1 MSPRRVGPR
10 PPGAPLRHLLAYW
23 FVLFVFFQSACA
35 THAPWGSLTPGY
47 RYTSLTPPPAPRARV
62 PPSTEPGLEKAT
74 VYIAAFFEP
83 GAVATRPV
91 PILKPEFQRA
101 LQRLARDVRLGQRT
115 PREAALE
122 LLRLSGQPARDVE
135 TVASAG
141 EWNLEM
147 YRGQGYTLV
156 PEKQQGPVALTPE
169 ANETLKQQY
178 LQWCA
183 PQGGGDCLRLLDDGP
198 YLKADD
204 RYTFA
209 LALAFGRVL
218 DETREALKAELLS
231 VQALVSMVV
240 WTVALYCMMWVV
252 PEPTTKLVAASLTVI
267 LMGYL
272 GLSTVYG
279 LIDGWARLVI
289 AAGEATTF
297 DELRAAGEQ
306 FGKVLGEDAAR
317 AMILAVSTLAGHTL
331 GQVLPRLK
339 SLPGFTLAAEQ
350 FEAQGGAAVMTHAE
364 AVEATL
370 ETESA
375 LARAV
380 AATEEVA
387 TSPQGPLAVVML
399 KKGHGPGRE
408 TARGGRSAQ
417 TVIRHRGGN
426 RQVQLSDG
434 QRWHLPPGKSVA
446 DIPAEDKVGDMLQE
460 VVTKAAKKW
469 GPDRRSD
476 AEKEAIKNAT
486 DRGEYWLSRLLERE
500 ARGRFVHAEVKAQ
513 LRGSLQFKHQGVDV
527 VDLTTGRKYEIL
539 SGTESN
545 LARHGRRMASEFF
558 RMLTF

>member
-1 MSPRRVGPR
+1 M
-10 PPGAPLRHLLAYW
+10 
-23 FVLFVFFQSACA
+23 
-35 THAPWGSLTPGY
+35 
-47 RYTSLTPPPAPRARV
+47 
-62 PPSTEPGLEKAT
+62 PPSAEPGLEKAA
-74 VYIAAFFEP
+74 VYVAAFLEP
-83 GAVATRPV
+83 GTVATRPV
-91 PILKPEFQRA
+91 PIPKADFQRTF
-101 LQRLARDVRLGQRT
+101 QRLSQDVRLGQRT

-122 LLRLSGQPARDVE
+122 LLRMSKQQEQEVE
-135 TVASAG
+135 TVASMG
-141 EWNLEM
+141 EWNLET
-147 YRGQGYTLV
+147 YRGQGYSLV
-156 PEKQQGPVALTPE
+156 PEKQEGPVSLTPAAHE
-169 ANETLKQQY
+169 ALKQQY

-218 DETREALKAELLS
+218 DETQQALKAELFS

-252 PEPTTKLVAASLTVI
+252 PEPTTKLLAASLTVI

-279 LIDGWARLVI
+279 LMDGWARLVM
-289 AAGEATTF
+289 AAGEASTF
-297 DELRAAGEQ
+297 DELRAAGED

-350 FEAQGGAAVMTHAE
+350 FDAQGGAAVMAHAE

-370 ETESA
+370 ETEGA

-387 TSPQGPLAVVML
+387 TSPQGPLAIVML

-408 TARGGRSAQ
+408 TARGGRSAE

-446 DIPAEDKVGDMLQE
+446 DIPAEDKVGDMRQE
-460 VVTKAAKKW
+460 AVNNAAKKW
-469 GPDRRSD
+469 GPHRLSQQEKAAIRD
-476 AEKEAIKNAT
+476 AEKQGK
-486 DRGEYWLSRLLERE
+486 YWLARLLERE
-500 ARGRFVHAEVKAQ
+500 ARGRFVQEEVKAVLPGR
-513 LRGSLQFKHQGVDV
+513 LRFNHHGVDV
-527 VDLTTGRKYEIL
+527 VDLSPGGLKYEIL

-545 LARHGRRMASEFF
+545 LARHGRRLAGEFF